1 MGIVE
6 ARGLATS
13 ILADPTFLWEIPEKW
28 TLEQAATVPVV
39 YATVSITFLHY
50 F

>member
-1 MGIVE
+1 MVV

-13 ILADPTFLWEIPEKW
+13 VLVDPEFLWEIPDDW

-39 YATVSITFLHY
+39 YSTVSRRAVQ
-50 F
+50 